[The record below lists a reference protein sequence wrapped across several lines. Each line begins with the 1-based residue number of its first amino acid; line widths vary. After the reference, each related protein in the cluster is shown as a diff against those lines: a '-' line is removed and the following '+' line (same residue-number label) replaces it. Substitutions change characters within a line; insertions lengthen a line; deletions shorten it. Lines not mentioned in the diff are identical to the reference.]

1 MVMDAARLKRARWR
15 LRTYFFGSGIIMA
28 FVFLM
33 LAAFVISLF
42 GVASTSYVT
51 TLIFAAGVMAGGAY
65 AIIFLGAVLVHV
77 VRKALARQPI
87 WEAED

>member
-1 MVMDAARLKRARWR
+1 MDAARLKRARWR

-42 GVASTSYVT
+42 GLALTSYVV
-51 TLIFAAGVMAGGAY
+51 TLVFAAGVMAGGAY
-65 AIIFLGAVLVHV
+65 AIIFFGGVIVHV

-87 WEAED
+87 WEVED